1 MSNSTRNSD
10 SLSVRTTQILS
21 EEAYTIFT
29 IVDVVILS
37 EIVSLFGMF
46 TNSIT
51 IIVLVRQGFRKSIN
65 VSLAGL
71 AVSDFLSLVSLVCLC
86 VGNNPWLIQADVS
99 FDPIGV
105 FYLTTGWPNTIFARI
120 TGWITAYITLER
132 CLCVAMPL
140 KIKRVLTR
148 NTSLLILVII
158 YIGVIAG
165 VCPIYFTTGLHWRY
179 DAAKN
184 RSIIG
189 LNFIGANREDIKR
202 VALAITNVFSPF
214 TSFGLVIICTA
225 ILGFKLTEKSNWRNS
240 VTRIARK
247 VKGSPEKTVS
257 KEKIISQNDV
267 NPNNERANSCNENG
281 NAAKVVSPVSKDAK
295 VIKLVVVLSSIYI
308 ISSIPA
314 VVHFVWMILDPQ
326 YTVVGLQ
333 SNVHISVA
341 GITFLFQAANSS
353 ANLFTYIYM
362 SSSFRI
368 EFYKLRPFKK
378 CSPHSADDN
387 MK

>member
-1 MSNSTRNSD
+1 
-10 SLSVRTTQILS
+10 
-21 EEAYTIFT
+21 
-29 IVDVVILS
+29 
-37 EIVSLFGMF
+37 
-46 TNSIT
+46 
-51 IIVLVRQGFRKSIN
+51 
-65 VSLAGL
+65 
-71 AVSDFLSLVSLVCLC
+71 
-86 VGNNPWLIQADVS
+86 
-99 FDPIGV
+99 
-105 FYLTTGWPNTIFARI
+105 
-120 TGWITAYITLER
+120 
-132 CLCVAMPL
+132 MPL